1 MASSIAAS
9 SAERRKDFT
18 RGDAASAVAALEH
31 QRAVMIEVKKAAVD
45 GQLFEADADRLADAA
60 GAAQPG
66 RAHRWKPF
74 LSPAFGPKREM
85 RRERFEQGRRGH
97 SRDALIG
104 ERGRGVF
111 EIARRRDEIDA
122 DPD

>member
-31 QRAVMIEVKKAAVD
+31 QRAVMIEVEKAAVD
-45 GQLFEADADRLADAA
+45 GQLFEADPDRLADAA

-66 RAHRWKPF
+66 RSHRRKPF
-74 LSPAFGPKREM
+74 LMPAFGPKRAM
-85 RRERFEQGRRGH
+85 RGDGFEHGCRGDPRH
-97 SRDALIG
+97 ALLG
-104 ERGRGVF
+104 ERAGG
-111 EIARRRDEIDA
+111 
-122 DPD
+122 